1 MNRSVSSRFLPLL
14 ISVLLGALAL
24 PGAAFADDP
33 VAIQGSGASFE
44 KLANGNTLV
53 RFNVRVQIFVT
64 PLVFNYYWERS
75 DGAKSQM
82 QVQRVQPGTTSVP
95 VMTTWELGPNVAH
108 GEVWEKLL
116 VNTGNTHLESEP
128 VRITLSARPPNP
140 IAIQAAVSAAVA
152 LREPVVNSGDQ
163 QGFAVAL
170 SADGT
175 LALVGAPG
183 ATVNGQAL
191 AGKAYLY
198 MLSQHVWKRTH
209 EFDDPAG
216 AGGDQFGSAVALS
229 GDGSIAV
236 IGAPATAANNGNGAA
251 GQVYVFT
258 AGGGSWATYP
268 LPEPGASAID
278 AYGSAVAISADGGL
292 AVVGAPA
299 FSNNLGKAY
308 VFQLSSGMP
317 TGGGMELDD
326 PTAEAGNEHF
336 GAAAAFAALGN
347 AILIGAPVG
356 GNGEP
361 SGKAYLFTGQGL
373 SWNASHEFDNPAA
386 DLPGNFGASVALSQ
400 DASVALIGTPGAY
413 ADPDNNG
420 QGDGVGA
427 AYVFVQ
433 SGGTWA
439 APVRL
444 SDAVAVRLESFGA
457 GVALS
462 GNAGMALVGAV
473 NAPDSGAVFLFK
485 QADDNWTQVRRI
497 ADPGHADAAA
507 FGNAVALSA
516 DGATILAGAA
526 NTGVAGRGGAGT
538 AYVFSPVIVLAVNIK
553 SDPPAAAGRSFRY
566 YVSVTN
572 TDASVTATHVV
583 MRDSL
588 QSGVAYDF
596 PSDPACTHTGA
607 EIRCNWP
614 ALAPG
619 DTRQIVVGVTLNT
632 QVKSFTTKAV
642 AAADQTE
649 PDDPHDQASLTMTV
663 SVVK

>member
-1 MNRSVSSRFLPLL
+1 MHPSLKFLLA
-14 ISVLLGALAL
+14 LLGM
-24 PGAAFADDP
+24 AATAA
-33 VAIQGSGASFE
+33 V
-44 KLANGNTLV
+44 
-53 RFNVRVQIFVT
+53 
-64 PLVFNYYWERS
+64 
-75 DGAKSQM
+75 
-82 QVQRVQPGTTSVP
+82 
-95 VMTTWELGPNVAH
+95 
-108 GEVWEKLL
+108 
-116 VNTGNTHLESEP
+116 
-128 VRITLSARPPNP
+128 LSATP
-140 IAIQAAVSAAVA
+140 
-152 LREPVVNSGDQ
+152 LREPVVKSGDQ

-198 MLSQHVWKRTH
+198 MLSQHVWKRIR

-229 GDGSIAV
+229 GDGGIAV
-236 IGAPATAANNGNGAA
+236 IGAPATAANNGSGAA

-258 AGGGSWATYP
+258 AVQGSWTTYP

-308 VFQLSSGMP
+308 VLRLNHGVP
-317 TGGGMELDD
+317 TGEGMELDD

-347 AILIGAPVG
+347 GILIGAPVG
-356 GNGEP
+356 GNGVP
-361 SGKAYLFTGQGL
+361 SGKAYLYTGQGL
-373 SWNASHEFDNPAA
+373 SWNATHEFDNPAA
-386 DLPGNFGASVALSQ
+386 DLPGNFGASVALSR
-400 DASVALIGTPGAY
+400 DAGVALIGTPGAY
-413 ADPDNNG
+413 ANPDNNG

-433 SGGTWA
+433 SGGAWG
-439 APVRL
+439 APVQL
-444 SDAVAVRLESFGA
+444 SDTAAVRLESFGA

-462 GNAGMALVGAV
+462 GNADRALVGAV
-473 NAPDSGAVFLFK
+473 NAPDGGAVFLFK
-485 QADDNWTQVRRI
+485 AVGGNWTQVRRI
-497 ADPGHADAAA
+497 TDPGHADAAA
-507 FGNAVALSA
+507 FGGAVALST

-526 NTGVAGRGGAGT
+526 NTGVAGQGGAGI
-538 AYVFSPVIVLAVNIK
+538 AYVLPPVIVLAVNIR
-553 SDPPAAAGRSFRY
+553 SDPPAAVGRSFKY

-572 TDASVTATHVV
+572 TNTTATATHVV

-588 QSGVAYDF
+588 QPGVAYDF
-596 PSDPACTHTGA
+596 PSDPACSHTGT
-607 EIRCNWP
+607 EIICNWP

-619 DTRQIVVGVTLNT
+619 DTRQIVVGVTLDP
-632 QVKSFTTKAV
+632 QMKSFTTKAV

-649 PDDPHDQASLTMTV
+649 PGDPHDQASLTKPV
-663 SVVK
+663 PVVK